1 MTRLVMD
8 SRPLLQHPLL
18 FPSVLAALALLLLI
32 AGSGAFAF
40 AFLMFALGLFLW
52 MMGKARRW
60 KGAPEA
66 GYIVAGVGLVVA
78 LMALFG

>member
-1 MTRLVMD
+1 METRPFL
-8 SRPLLQHPLL
+8 RHPLL
-18 FPSVLAALALLLLI
+18 FPAVLAAVALLFLVS
-32 AGSGAFAF
+32 GSGALAF

-66 GYIVAGVGLVVA
+66 GYIVGGIGLLVA
-78 LMALFG
+78 LMALLG

>member
-66 GYIVAGVGLVVA
+66 GYIVAGIGALVA
-78 LMALFG
+78 LMALLG

>member
-1 MTRLVMD
+1 MATKSPP
-8 SRPLLQHPLL
+8 SRPFWQHPLL
-18 FPSVLAALALLLLI
+18 FPAVLAALALGLLI

-40 AFLMFALGLFLW
+40 AFLMFALGAAMYLV
-52 MMGKARRW
+52 GKARRW

-66 GYIVAGVGLVVA
+66 GYIVAGIGAVVA